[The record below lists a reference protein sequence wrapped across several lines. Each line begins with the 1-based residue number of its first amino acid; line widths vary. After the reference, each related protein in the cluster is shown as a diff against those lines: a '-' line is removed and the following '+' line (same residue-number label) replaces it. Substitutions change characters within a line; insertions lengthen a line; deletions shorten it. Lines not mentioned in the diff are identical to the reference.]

1 MPVERFPD
9 TNILLYGYDLDAP
22 AKRRIAQS
30 IIEEAYSSP
39 VFSTALRKLGGDT
52 EGTREV
58 TQNVFLMAFRK
69 HREGVQLI
77 KGRGRIDQRKPSS

>member
-1 MPVERFPD
+1 MPVERFLD

-52 EGTREV
+52 EGAREV
-58 TQNVFLMAFRK
+58 TQNVVRAFCK
-69 HREGVQLI
+69 HRKGVQLI
-77 KGRGRIDQRKPSS
+77 KGSGRIDQGNASS